1 MSQPVEL
8 LKQKTDSIE
17 TKLVQT
23 AKSKTYDLAT
33 LTDGRWTGSL
43 RLIQEPFGVAVIIN
57 TGILDNDFDG
67 SGDLQC
73 LDEGL
78 GDIGSVPIMLPTT
91 SDTYKLIMARG
102 WYEFANYSSGL
113 GQQNMF
119 YVNFGLFKNN
129 EKIIFG
135 SGGNAEGNCPDMTP
149 AFCVQGFIPDATLI
163 EDNTATAPKTD

>member
-1 MSQPVEL
+1 MSKPVEL

-23 AKSKTYDLAT
+23 ANSKTYDLAT

-57 TGILDNDFDG
+57 VGLLHIDLDG
-67 SGDLQC
+67 SGDFQC

-78 GDIGSVPIMLPTT
+78 NDIGPAPITLPTT

-102 WYEFANYSSGL
+102 WYEFANYSRGL
-113 GQQNMF
+113 GEENTCF
-119 YVNFGLFKNN
+119 TNFGLVKLN
-129 EKIIFG
+129 EKIGFG
-135 SGGNAEGNCPDMTP
+135 SSGNVEGDYPHMSI
-149 AFCVQGFIPDATLI
+149 AFCVRGFIPDATLI
-163 EDNTATAPKTD
+163 EVQ